1 MKPIFYAWIIP
12 AVLAMIVIS
21 NPAGARDW
29 WQESS
34 VRDSFDQRTVN
45 LSKPMGP
52 IESAVRVNWVDDYIE
67 VIAGGTVDNRQAVN
81 MAHALSMAQ
90 KTARHLAYEKL
101 AETISGISIT
111 SDATYDRELMIDAN
125 LKTNLSALIR
135 GAQVVEERHE
145 QLADGSIWATVRLG
159 INIVGPGSLMTST
172 QPWFDNL
179 PRTQLKTRP
188 RVPDPVP
195 AASVPAAKPAP
206 SYTGL
211 IIDAGGL
218 NIRPAMAPRILG
230 QGGEVLYGVHDVDQE
245 YLTKYGMAGYARSV
259 EQARGLERVGAN
271 PMIIKAQ
278 GITGNTA
285 CDIEISSEDA
295 AALIMAG
302 AGSSFLK
309 ESRVV
314 IVVN

>member
-1 MKPIFYAWIIP
+1 MKSIIYAWIIP

-34 VRDSFDQRTVN
+34 GRDSFDQKTVN
-45 LSKPMGP
+45 LSKPMGS
-52 IESAVRVNWVDDYIE
+52 IETAVRVNWVDDYIE
-67 VIAGGTVDNRQAVN
+67 VIAGGTVDNSQAVN

-111 SDATYDRELMIDAN
+111 SDATYDRELMVDAN
-125 LKTNLSALIR
+125 LKTSLSALIR
-135 GAQVVEERHE
+135 GAQVIEEKHE

-179 PRTQLKTRP
+179 PRTQLKPRTSSSAHGQVPVQPAEKQTR
-188 RVPDPVP
+188 D
-195 AASVPAAKPAP
+195 
-206 SYTGL
+206 YTGL

-230 QGGEVLYGVHDVDQE
+230 QDGEVLYEVHDVDQD
-245 YLTKYGMAGYARSV
+245 YLTRYGMAGYARSV

-271 PMIIKAQ
+271 PMIIKGQEA
-278 GITGNTA
+278 TGNAA
-285 CDIEISSEDA
+285 CDIEISRDDA